1 MIHEMTTRN
10 HQRRRFGFTLIELL
24 VVIAIIAI
32 LAALLLPA
40 LAKAK
45 TQAQQTQCISNL
57 KQMQLAWVLYA
68 DDNDDAM
75 IPNAPAGAPPNAV
88 WVVSTYM
95 NWTTSNGNTNTK
107 ALENT
112 LLGPYCEKV
121 VKIYKCAGD
130 RERAQN
136 GERLRSFSMNSQM
149 GHIGGTNPG
158 PPPTPYSPPNYSPG
172 WRVFKRTTELVDLS
186 PSDALIFIEEHPD
199 SINDGYFQI
208 NLNTQ
213 IFPDVPGSNH
223 DGVGTSSYADGHVE
237 AHRWDTHP
245 SVKKVTLASV
255 TPSAR
260 DWQWLTSHAS
270 VR

>member
-1 MIHEMTTRN
+1 MEKRSH
-10 HQRRRFGFTLIELL
+10 RRSSAFTLIELL

-45 TQAQQTQCISNL
+45 IRAQLTQCISNL
-57 KQMQLAWVLYA
+57 KQMQLAAILYS
-68 DDNDDAM
+68 DDNDDAL

-88 WVVSTYM
+88 WVPSTYM
-95 NWTTSNGNTNTK
+95 NWLNSSANTNEL
-107 ALENT
+107 ALQNT

-121 VKIYKCAGD
+121 TKIYKCAGD
-130 RERAQN
+130 RERAAN

-149 GHIGGTNPG
+149 GHIGGFFPG
-158 PPPTPYSPPNYSPG
+158 PIPIPYTPPNYSPG
-172 WRVFKRTTELVDLS
+172 WRVFKKTTELVDLS

-208 NLNTQ
+208 NCNAQ

-223 DGVGTSSYADGHVE
+223 DGVGTTSFADGHVE
-237 AHRWDTHP
+237 GRRWDTKP
-245 SVKKVTLASV
+245 PVRKIVLQNV

-260 DWQWLTSHAS
+260 DWQWLRSHAS
-270 VR
+270 VTP